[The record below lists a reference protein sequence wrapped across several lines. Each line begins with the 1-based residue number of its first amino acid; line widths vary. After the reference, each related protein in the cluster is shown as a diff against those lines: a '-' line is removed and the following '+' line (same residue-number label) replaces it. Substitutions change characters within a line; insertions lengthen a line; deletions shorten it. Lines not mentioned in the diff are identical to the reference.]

1 MEQERLGDEMPK
13 DGKGR
18 KREER
23 KTQRAKSQNIAASLK
38 KTAASFARVFPVLI
52 GVMLLISLILVLVP
66 SSLYA
71 KVFSGNEIFDPLIG
85 AAIGSIAAG
94 NPITSYIV
102 GGELIDQGVSLLAVT
117 AFIAAWVT
125 VGVLQLPAEATILG
139 NRFAMIRNG
148 AAFLSA
154 VLVAILT
161 SVTLGLIW
169 P

>member
-1 MEQERLGDEMPK
+1 MKDEKPREGKARKGDDTKP
-13 DGKGR
+13 
-18 KREER
+18 
-23 KTQRAKSQNIAASLK
+23 QNAKPQTITASLK
-38 KTAASFARVFPVLI
+38 KTARSFARTFPTLI
-52 GVMLLISLILVLVP
+52 GVMLFISLILVLVP
-66 SSLYA
+66 SSLYG
-71 KVFSGNEIFDPLIG
+71 KVFTGNEILDPLIG
-85 AAIGSIAAG
+85 ALIGSVAAG

-117 AFIAAWVT
+117 AFITTWVT

-139 NRFAMIRNG
+139 KRFALIRNG

-161 SVTLGLIW
+161 TVTLELIW

>member
-1 MEQERLGDEMPK
+1 MKDETPM

-18 KREER
+18 KGADT
-23 KTQRAKSQNIAASLK
+23 KHQNAKPQTITASLK
-38 KTAASFARVFPVLI
+38 ETARSFARTFPTLI
-52 GVMLLISLILVLVP
+52 GVMLFISLILVLVP
-66 SSLYA
+66 SSLYG
-71 KVFSGNEIFDPLIG
+71 KVFTGNEILDPLIG
-85 AAIGSIAAG
+85 ALIGSVAAG

-117 AFIAAWVT
+117 AFITTWVT

-139 NRFAMIRNG
+139 KRFALIRNG

-161 SVTLGLIW
+161 TVTLELIW